1 MQHQKQIAVI
11 VIIVIVIVIVIII
24 VIITVF
30 AYLELST
37 AVISLRWFVC
47 PTDAGP
53 MFDFM
58 EALVVYEG
66 QLHALSGLH
75 I

>member
-11 VIIVIVIVIVIII
+11 VSIVIDIVIII

-37 AVISLRWFVC
+37 TVIFLRWFVC